1 MRSITVFTSNQP
13 RHLGLVIEL
22 SKIYDKVY
30 AIIECNTVNPGEV
43 KDFFDNSE
51 IMKTYFSHVL
61 RAEREIF
68 GEISFIQQNVSP
80 LILKMGDLNKIDI
93 DILGP
98 ALNSES
104 FIVFGSSYIKGEL
117 IDMLV
122 KKKRINI
129 HIGVSPF

>member
-68 GEISFIQQNVSP
+68 W
-80 LILKMGDLNKIDI
+80 
-93 DILGP
+93 
-98 ALNSES
+98 
-104 FIVFGSSYIKGEL
+104 
-117 IDMLV
+117 
-122 KKKRINI
+122 
-129 HIGVSPF
+129 